1 MSFETAGLF
10 LFFFFLEV
18 RKDEP
23 TVDKSMAVHIRICA
37 PLRRPFF
44 SRFQRV
50 YEVHKTQ
57 NLNFSL
63 PNPTTPTTVAVEG
76 TEHTIAT

>member
-1 MSFETAGLF
+1 MNPLLINQWLFIFGFVRLCEGL
-10 LFFFFLEV
+10 
-18 RKDEP
+18 
-23 TVDKSMAVHIRICA
+23 
-37 PLRRPFF
+37 F